1 MKILMLTSVLMMAV
15 QVVLAQDPHSDG
27 RRLLAEGNNQAAG
40 QKFAEAARV
49 NPFDAAAL
57 NNQAVA
63 LAAQGDV
70 EKALHLLERANR
82 LSPNRADILANL
94 TELKNW
100 MNRNTPQVLLGQK
113 PAVQAVPTNS
123 PATGAVK
130 ADLLPEPPPLWKK

>member
-1 MKILMLTSVLMMAV
+1 MKKLMITSLLMMSVHTA
-15 QVVLAQDPHSDG
+15 LAQDPHVDG

-82 LSPNRADILANL
+82 LSPNRADIQANL
-94 TELKNW
+94 TELRNW

-113 PAVQAVPTNS
+113 PGVQAVPANAQS
-123 PATGAVK
+123 GAAAKV
-130 ADLLPEPPPLWKK
+130 DLLPEPPPLWKK